1 MDKEASE
8 DEIGKDDA
16 DRNPDEGG
24 EEEQQED
31 GGARQHQRLVQKNC
45 QIKEKKVKENHKTWR
60 IVKFSNCQIKEK
72 N

>member
-8 DEIGKDDA
+8 DELGEDDA
-16 DRNPDEGG
+16 DRDPDESG

-45 QIKEKKVKENHKTWR
+45 QIKVKM
-60 IVKFSNCQIKEK
+60 VKPGGLSMVK
-72 N
+72 NGKNGKW

>member
-8 DEIGKDDA
+8 DELGEDDA
-16 DRNPDEGG
+16 DRDPDESG

-45 QIKEKKVKENHKTWR
+45 QIKSKRRENDKKPGALPGE
-60 IVKFSNCQIKEK
+60 E
-72 N
+72 

>member
-8 DEIGKDDA
+8 DELGEDDA
-16 DRNPDEGG
+16 DRDPDEGG

-45 QIKEKKVKENHKTWR
+45 QIKEKKVRENGKNLEP
-60 IVKFSNCQIKEK
+60 SQEK
-72 N
+72 SEQE